1 MRFHLSGKFYLG
13 IVFVVVSL
21 IVGKVTT
28 ILFFVNIDN
37 GTIRWVSLIVYLL
50 SWPFLVMGI
59 WWVGQEY
66 AASIKKYFTYHF
78 YGEKVKNKTRK
89 AISTMETKLRK
100 PRQRLKE
107 KTQEAIYKTKELGL
121 KLRRK
126 RRS

>member
-78 YGEKVKNKTRK
+78 YGEKVKD
-89 AISTMETKLRK
+89 
-100 PRQRLKE
+100 
-107 KTQEAIYKTKELGL
+107 KTKELGL
-121 KLRRK
+121 KLRKK